1 MPLKPSLPSRS
12 EIMRTL
18 ATLALATLGG
28 TAFAAVGL
36 PAAWLSGAMVGA
48 TCGLIFGLRLHV
60 PNALRDLTML
70 VLGVSMGVSV
80 TPATLHAMAR
90 WPASLAILGATV
102 VAIICAAIIVSRTF
116 GWDRNTAM
124 YASAPGALSTV
135 LILAEESGA
144 DMRRVVIAQTIRLFL
159 LVAVLPFVLALIDP
173 HTIGTG
179 LRAQGQANTALLDYI
194 LLFVAGVA
202 GAALA
207 RLLRIPA
214 PILIGAAIASSL
226 VHGLDLIEAPVPLAI
241 QLPAFVIL
249 GAYMGLRFHGTTFA
263 MLRAE
268 IAASALIFLSST
280 IVALAGAFLVHWLLA
295 IPLTETM
302 VAFAPGG
309 IEAMTII
316 AFSLGL
322 DVAYVGTH
330 HLLRFLALALTL
342 PIVST
347 VLRRINDRQ

>member
-1 MPLKPSLPSRS
+1 MSLKPTFPSRS

-28 TAFAAVGL
+28 AAFAAVGL

-48 TCGLIFGLRLHV
+48 TCGLIFGLRLHI
-60 PNALRDLTML
+60 PNRLRDLTML
-70 VLGVSMGVSV
+70 ILGVSMGVGV

-90 WPASLAILGATV
+90 WPASLAILGVTII
-102 VAIICAAIIVSRTF
+102 AIIGAAIIVSRSF
-116 GWDRNTAM
+116 GWDRVTAI
-124 YASAPGALSTV
+124 YAAAPGALTTV
-135 LILAEESGA
+135 LILAEEGGA
-144 DMRRVVIAQTIRLFL
+144 DMRRVIIAQTIRLFL
-159 LVAVLPFVLALIDP
+159 LVAVLPFVLAAIDP
-173 HTIGTG
+173 HTIGAG
-179 LRAQGQANTALLDYI
+179 LRTQGDSHAALVDYV
-194 LLFVAGVA
+194 LLFVVGIA
-202 GAALA
+202 GAVLA

-214 PILIGAAIASSL
+214 PTLIGAAIASSL
-226 VHGLDLIEAPVPLAI
+226 VHGFDIIEAPVPLAL
-241 QLPAFVIL
+241 QLPAFVTL

-263 MLRAE
+263 MLKAE

-280 IVALAGAFLVHWLLA
+280 IVALAGAVLVHFLLA
-295 IPLTETM
+295 IPLAETM

-330 HLLRFLALALTL
+330 HLVRFLALALTM
-342 PIVST
+342 PIVAAM
-347 VLRRINDRQ
+347 LRRIDGR